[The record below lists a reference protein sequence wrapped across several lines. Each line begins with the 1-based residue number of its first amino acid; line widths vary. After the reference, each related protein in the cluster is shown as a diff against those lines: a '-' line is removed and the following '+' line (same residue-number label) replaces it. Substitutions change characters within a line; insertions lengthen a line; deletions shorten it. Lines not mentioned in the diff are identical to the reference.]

1 MKRVRPFFVSLL
13 VTLLSSLP
21 SATSSATT
29 CVGLPS
35 LKPVHRICGVVFFPS
50 GDRIANAKVT
60 VLQAGKEIAAQET
73 DNDGKFSFDPLE
85 TGSYEIRV
93 HVEAVPLA
101 ATDLVLVRPQSKP
114 KREIAV
120 SMMPQGCSG
129 FSLVNS
135 KKFQAGLNP
144 HSSSQDETRRVL
156 ALT

>member
-13 VTLLSSLP
+13 VMLLFSLP
-21 SATSSATT
+21 FATSSATT
-29 CVGLPS
+29 CVGLPP

-50 GDRIANAKVT
+50 GDRIANARVT

-73 DNDGKFSFDPLE
+73 DNNGKFSFDHLE
-85 TGSYEIRV
+85 AGSYEIRV
-93 HVEAVPLA
+93 HVEAVPVA

-135 KKFQAGLNP
+135 KKFEAGLNP
-144 HSSSQDETRRVL
+144 HSSSPD
-156 ALT
+156 

>member
-13 VTLLSSLP
+13 VTLLCSLP
-21 SATSSATT
+21 SATSPATT
-29 CVGLPS
+29 CVGLPP

-60 VLQAGKEIAAQET
+60 VLQAGKEIAVRET
-73 DNDGKFSFDPLE
+73 DNDGKFSFDHLE
-85 TGSYEIRV
+85 AGSYEIRV
-93 HVEAVPLA
+93 YVEAVPVA

-135 KKFQAGLNP
+135 KKFEGGLSP
-144 HSSSQDETRRVL
+144 HSSSQD
-156 ALT
+156 